1 MRVIQNDQIMLGE
14 IAIKDIKL
22 DAKSRDDVPQ
32 ILKGLQYIYTN
43 DELRNKVF
51 AILEQLIPE
60 NISKKNGRP
69 GMHLW
74 RVFVLGVLRLNL
86 NWDYDRLH
94 DRVNNHKTIR
104 AMLGH
109 AEFDEYYYQLQTIE
123 DNIKLFTPKI
133 LDEINQVVIEAGH
146 GLIKKKDSGLR
157 SRCDSF
163 VVKTNVHFPTDIN
176 LLFDAMRKSIELIG
190 KLCEHH
196 EISDWRQ
203 YRYNINRIKRLYRYA
218 QTSKNGG
225 ARTEEQKQKREQN
238 IKDKHLEYI
247 DLSLYYLT
255 RINKTINELAKL
267 PTLSTIDQ
275 AIIVSIDGY
284 MKHANR
290 QIDQIRRRIIQ
301 GETIPHSEKVF
312 SLFEPHT
319 EWICKNKL
327 GIPVEL
333 GLKVCI
339 LEDQY
344 QFILHHKVMRK
355 ESDDKVAVA
364 MAEEAKLRYPDLY
377 STSYDRGFFTQGN
390 RETLKS
396 VLSAVAMPKK
406 GKLSKQD
413 HDIESKDEYIA
424 AKQKHSA
431 IESAINALD
440 VHGLDKCPDHGLIG
454 FDRYVALAI
463 VARNLQRLGA
473 IIHKK
478 DQRLLVLRE
487 RRLKKAA

>member
-1 MRVIQNDQIMLGE
+1 MRVIQNNQMMLGE

-32 ILKGLQYIYTN
+32 ILKGLQYIYIT
-43 DELRNKVF
+43 DELREKVF
-51 AILEQLIPE
+51 TILEQLIPE
-60 NISKKNGRP
+60 NVSQKNGRP

-74 RVFVLGVLRLNL
+74 RILVLGVLRLNL

-104 AMLGH
+104 SMLGH
-109 AEFDEYYYQLQTIE
+109 AEFDEHYYQLQTIE

-133 LDEINQVVIEAGH
+133 LDEINQVIIEAGH
-146 GLIKKKDSGLR
+146 GLIKKKEIGLR

-196 EISDWRQ
+196 QISSWRQ

-218 QTSKNGG
+218 QSSKHGG
-225 ARTEEQKQKREQN
+225 VRTEEQKQKREKN
-238 IKDKHLEYI
+238 IKDKHQEYI
-247 DLSLYYLT
+247 NLSLCYIEKIKQTL
-255 RINKTINELAKL
+255 NELAITK
-267 PTLSTIDQ
+267 TLSMTDQ
-275 AIIVSIDGY
+275 ATIVSIASY
-284 MKHANR
+284 IQHAFR
-290 QIDQIRRRIIQ
+290 QIEQIRKRVIQ
-301 GETIPHSEKVF
+301 KEIIPHNEKVF

-327 GIPVEL
+327 GTPVEL

-339 LEDQY
+339 IEDEH

-355 ESDDKVAVA
+355 QSDDKVAVT
-364 MAEEAKLRYPDLY
+364 MVEETKLRYPALY
-377 STSYDRGFFTQGN
+377 STSYDRGFFTKEN
-390 RETLKS
+390 RDILGAM
-396 VLSAVAMPKK
+396 LNAVALPKK

-413 HDIESKDEYIA
+413 QDIESSDEYIA
-424 AKQKHSA
+424 AKKKHSA
-431 IESAINALD
+431 VESAINALD
-440 VHGLDKCPDHGLIG
+440 VHGLDRCPDHGLTG
-454 FDRYVALAI
+454 FERYVALAI